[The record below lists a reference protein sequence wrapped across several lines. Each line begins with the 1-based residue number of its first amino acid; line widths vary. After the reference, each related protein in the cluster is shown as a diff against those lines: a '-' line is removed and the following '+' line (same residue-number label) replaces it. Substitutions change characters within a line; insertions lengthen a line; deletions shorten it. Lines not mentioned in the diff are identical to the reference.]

1 MAPRH
6 SLKMIVT
13 NEFTRDPRVCRSA
26 ITAENAGYDV
36 SVHCIV
42 DHFNREYEFIS
53 KIKVYRY
60 INTIFPS
67 IFCRIS
73 SKFIKAL
80 SVRGMQ
86 GNNANSEVGLIGK
99 RIPNYLNRLLILIWE
114 SGIFFKL
121 LILNY
126 KVFVLCKKDKADI
139 YHVHD
144 LDTLLS
150 GYLLAR
156 HHSSNLIYDSHE
168 LYVEQLPETYPI
180 LRKYFFI
187 YEKFLIK
194 KADIVITINQ
204 SIADQLSRRYHI
216 NPPEIIMNCPFY
228 QKSGNPEKQSSFVK
242 IIYQGIFAPGRG
254 LEETIIA
261 AKCFENA
268 KLYLRGYGILENKL
282 KTLVSK
288 NALEEKVIFLP
299 PVDMNSLIQSLDT
312 FDIGI
317 ISYRSTLL
325 NNYLALPN
333 KIFEYMMG
341 GCAIAAC
348 DIPEIKNV
356 INTCQ
361 NGVLFNPDDPE
372 NICIE
377 INSLTNNPDLL
388 GKMKKNS
395 ILWAKNYYNWEIQG
409 ESLVKIYNGLS
420 GME

>member
-13 NEFTRDPRVCRSA
+13 NEFTKDPRVCRSA
-26 ITAENAGYDV
+26 ITAEDAGYDV

-42 DHFNREYEFIS
+42 DNFKREYEVIS

-60 INTIFPS
+60 LNTIFPG
-67 IFCRIS
+67 ILYRIS
-73 SKFIKAL
+73 SKFIKAM
-80 SVRGMQ
+80 SARGMQ
-86 GNNANSEVGLIGK
+86 GNNTNSEVGLRGK
-99 RIPNYLNRLLILIWE
+99 RIPIFFNRLLKFILE
-114 SGIFFKL
+114 SGIFFQL

-126 KVFVLCKKDKADI
+126 KIFVLCKKDKADI

-156 HHSSNLIYDSHE
+156 HHSSYLIYDSHE
-168 LYVEQLPETYPI
+168 LYVEQLPEAYPI
-180 LRKYFFI
+180 LRKYLFI

-194 KADIVITINQ
+194 KTDVVITINQ
-204 SIADQLSRRYHI
+204 SIADQLSGRYHI

-228 QKSGNPEKQSSFVK
+228 QKSGNPEKPNPIVR

-254 LEETIIA
+254 LEETIVA

-268 KLYLRGYGILENKL
+268 ELYLRGYGILENKL
-282 KTLVSK
+282 KTLVCK
-288 NALEEKVIFLP
+288 HALEEKVIFLP
-299 PVDMNSLIQSLDT
+299 PVEMNSLIQSLDT

-317 ISYRSTLL
+317 ISYKSTVL
-325 NNYLALPN
+325 NNFLALPN

-341 GCAIAAC
+341 NCAIAAC
-348 DIPEIKNV
+348 DIPEIQKV

-372 NICIE
+372 NICIK

-388 GKMKKNS
+388 GEMKKNS
-395 ILWAKNYYNWEIQG
+395 MIWAKNYYNWEIQG
-409 ESLVKIYNGLS
+409 KNLVKIYNELS
-420 GME
+420 GRN